1 MARGVAGEL
10 SIHQAVL
17 SQLGCLIY
25 AMAGVSDAKPGSS
38 KTASFRKAR
47 AGQPEMYYIRGAAKI
62 ALCIAAFKFIE
73 VLIAPPM
80 NDEPRW
86 LVAAVLTFNHWS
98 AGLSLGLIARLA
110 RSGAAVVIPLPF
122 GQHALTMRVWLREL
136 ETTAL
141 INALPGTDTD
151 LVVRV
156 SGGKS
161 RRYSVTRQ
169 DLAVALADRRIV
181 LSGPPEPTGS

>member
-1 MARGVAGEL
+1 MGWSGWVAVAHEP
-10 SIHQAVL
+10 
-17 SQLGCLIY
+17 LGAYRIDLYLDGLRI
-25 AMAGVSDAKPGSS
+25 
-38 KTASFRKAR
+38 
-47 AGQPEMYYIRGAAKI
+47 GQ
-62 ALCIAAFKFIE
+62 
-73 VLIAPPM
+73 
-80 NDEPRW
+80 
-86 LVAAVLTFNHWS
+86 
-98 AGLSLGLIARLA
+98 A